1 MIKVL
6 NKDNTWIENI
16 DSINVKEALWI
27 DLIAPTVSEIQ
38 LIENKFK
45 VKLFTKAQREE
56 IESSS
61 RFIELEDELRI
72 NINFI
77 NSLEDNH
84 INTPISFIIKDNI
97 IVSQRDI
104 NFVTFDDLK
113 HKIKAVKPLTPL
125 NIFINLIDIRVDY
138 DADLIEDIT
147 RQISQI
153 TKELVKVE
161 DLETKILLKISK
173 LQVSTIAVRE
183 NIIEKQ
189 RVLSSLLKVK
199 SITDSSKEIIKLL
212 LKDIVS
218 LLMHVEFNFG
228 RLESTQD
235 TFLGLVS
242 MQQNKV
248 IKFFTIM
255 TVVFMPPTLIAS
267 IYGMN
272 FKFMPELYFKW
283 GYPFSIVI
291 MILSSVFT
299 LWYFKRKKWL

>member
-113 HKIKAVKPLTPL
+113 HKIKAVKY
-125 NIFINLIDIRVDY
+125 FY
-138 DADLIEDIT
+138 
-147 RQISQI
+147 
-153 TKELVKVE
+153 
-161 DLETKILLKISK
+161 
-173 LQVSTIAVRE
+173 
-183 NIIEKQ
+183 
-189 RVLSSLLKVK
+189 
-199 SITDSSKEIIKLL
+199 
-212 LKDIVS
+212 
-218 LLMHVEFNFG
+218 
-228 RLESTQD
+228 
-235 TFLGLVS
+235 
-242 MQQNKV
+242 
-248 IKFFTIM
+248 KFD
-255 TVVFMPPTLIAS
+255 
-267 IYGMN
+267 
-272 FKFMPELYFKW
+272 
-283 GYPFSIVI
+283 
-291 MILSSVFT
+291 
-299 LWYFKRKKWL
+299 